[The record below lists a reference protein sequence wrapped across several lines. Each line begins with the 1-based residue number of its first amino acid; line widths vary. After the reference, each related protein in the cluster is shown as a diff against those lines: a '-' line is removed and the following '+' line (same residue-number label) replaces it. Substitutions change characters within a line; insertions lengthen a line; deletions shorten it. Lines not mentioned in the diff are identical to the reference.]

1 MNYAFNAKAQ
11 RGIGM
16 TLERFIHEHY
26 VPSRLGIRPESVR
39 QMEISVRLLDRWA
52 GRQVNVSELS
62 DQLIRSF
69 LSDYLKTASAATVNA
84 KRRQLLAL
92 WRAAADDGL
101 VDRRPGRIARAPE
114 NLAEPE
120 AWTLDQ
126 VTAILRVAKD
136 LPGRVGDLPAR
147 EWWPS
152 LLLVVYDTG
161 ERIGAVRQTLTRD
174 VLLDWP
180 GVLFRTRKQHTH
192 RWQPISDQAADACRS
207 IWSDDRRLMWP
218 WPKSREWLEHSF
230 RRILTT
236 AGVPHGRDRGGLF
249 HKLRRT
255 SGSLVEASG
264 GDGARHLGNT
274 RAVFERHYRDP
285 RICGGG
291 QLRYLPRPAV

>member
-1 MNYAFNAKAQ
+1 MHT
-11 RGIGM
+11 
-16 TLERFIHEHY
+16 TLEQFLHKTY
-26 VPSRLGIRPESVR
+26 VPAHLGICAETVR

-52 GRQVNVSELS
+52 GHQVQVFELS
-62 DQLIRSF
+62 DQLLRSF
-69 LSDYLKTASAATVNA
+69 LSDYLSRVSAATVNA

-101 VDRRPGRIARAPE
+101 VDRRPGKVARAPE

-120 AWTLDQ
+120 AWTMDQ
-126 VTAILRVAKD
+126 VTAILGVAKER
-136 LPGRVGDLPAR
+136 PGMIGDMPAGQ
-147 EWWPS
+147 WWLS
-152 LLLVVYDTG
+152 LLLVIYDTG
-161 ERIGAVRQTLTRD
+161 ERIGAVLETLTRD

-180 GVLFRTRKQHTH
+180 GVLFRTRKQHAA

-207 IWSDDRRLMWP
+207 IWSDKRRTMWP
-218 WPKSREWLEHSF
+218 WTKSREWLERTF
-230 RRILTT
+230 RELLAV
-236 AGVPHGRDRGGLF
+236 AGVPYGRDRGGLF

-264 GDGARHLGNT
+264 GDGARHLGNS

-285 RICGGG
+285 RICGGA